1 MGQLS
6 GLTDGITIDPTALLD
21 IALTA
26 LLFYGLFSLIQGTRA
41 VRLVIGAIVLYG
53 VYAMAQLLDLRLL
66 SGILQTGAVVGL
78 LALVVIFQ
86 PELRRALERIGRVG
100 SLGWAF
106 APSGAAGLAEAVART
121 LSRTAAALSATR
133 TGALI
138 VIERET
144 GLEDTAETG
153 VMLHADLSEELLASI
168 FMPRTALHDGAVI
181 IRAGRVL
188 AAGAMLPLSEISV
201 HRERYGT
208 RHRAA
213 IGVTEQTDAVVIVV
227 SEETG
232 SIGLVQRGRMLRDL
246 DEERLRTA
254 LVALLGP
261 SGGAGRAA
269 AGISALGAP
278 FVRGK
283 RPRVPRR
290 RRGRGADGP
299 AGSAMIATPTGPAVA
314 PTPPTAA
321 PAVAPAAPVTAPATA
336 AAVTQATS
344 SEAPATAPRARSE
357 ATQASAPDPVA
368 SPSVGGAE

>member
-1 MGQLS
+1 MDQLS
-6 GLTDGITIDPTALLD
+6 DLVEGISVEPTALLD

-100 SLGWAF
+100 SMGWAF
-106 APSGAAGLAEAVART
+106 APSGAAGLAESVART
-121 LSRTAAALSATR
+121 LSRTAFLLSGTR

-144 GLEDTAETG
+144 GLEDAAETG

-168 FMPRTALHDGAVI
+168 FAPRTALHDGAVI

-188 AAGAMLPLSEISV
+188 AAGAVLPLSEISV
-201 HRERYGT
+201 DRERTGT

-213 IGVTEQTDAVVIVV
+213 IGITEQTDAVVIVV

-232 SIGLVQRGRMLRDL
+232 SVSLVQRGRMSRDL

-254 LVALLGP
+254 LVALLRP
-261 SGGAGRAA
+261 SGQCRAGCRRDLRTGRPVRARQ
-269 AGISALGAP
+269 AP
-278 FVRGK
+278 EG
-283 RPRVPRR
+283 PAPASQP
-290 RRGRGADGP
+290 GRG
-299 AGSAMIATPTGPAVA
+299 PT
-314 PTPPTAA
+314 TAA
-321 PAVAPAAPVTAPATA
+321 QP
-336 AAVTQATS
+336 
-344 SEAPATAPRARSE
+344 
-357 ATQASAPDPVA
+357 
-368 SPSVGGAE
+368 

>member
-6 GLTDGITIDPTALLD
+6 DLVDGISVEPTAVLD

-26 LLFYGLFSLIQGTRA
+26 LLIYGLFSLIQGTRA

-53 VYAMAQLLDLRLL
+53 IYAMAQLLDLRLL

-86 PELRRALERIGRVG
+86 PELRRGLERIGRVG
-100 SLGWAF
+100 SLGWVF
-106 APSGAAGLAEAVART
+106 APSGAAGLAEGMART
-121 LSRTAAALSATR
+121 LARTAAALSATR

-153 VMLHADLSEELLASI
+153 VMLHADLSEELLESI
-168 FMPRTALHDGAVI
+168 FAPRTALHDGAVI
-181 IRAGRVL
+181 IRAGRII
-188 AAGAMLPLSEISV
+188 AAGAVLPLSEISG
-201 HRERYGT
+201 HCERYGT

-213 IGVTEQTDAVVIVV
+213 IGITEQTDAVVIVV

-232 SIGLVQRGRMLRDL
+232 SITLVQRGRMLRDL

-254 LVALLGP
+254 LVSLLGP
-261 SGGAGRAA
+261 SDGAGRAA

-290 RRGRGADGP
+290 RRGRVADG
-299 AGSAMIATPTGPAVA
+299 
-314 PTPPTAA
+314 PTAA
-321 PAVAPAAPVTAPATA
+321 PTPVSPTPVPAGAAVVATAHQTVGPEAGTVTEAAPAGVRDAVMTGPA
-336 AAVTQATS
+336 
-344 SEAPATAPRARSE
+344 
-357 ATQASAPDPVA
+357 
-368 SPSVGGAE
+368 GGTE

>member
-6 GLTDGITIDPTALLD
+6 DLVDGLSVEPTALLD

-53 VYAMAQLLDLRLL
+53 IYAMAQLLDLRLL

-100 SLGWAF
+100 SMSWAF
-106 APSGAAGLAEAVART
+106 SPSGAAGVAEAVAQT
-121 LSRTAAALSATR
+121 LARTALSLSATR

-168 FMPRTALHDGAVI
+168 FAPRTALHDGAVI

-188 AAGAMLPLSEISV
+188 AAGAVLPLSEASM

-213 IGVTEQTDAVVIVV
+213 MGVTEQTDAIVIVV

-232 SIGLVQRGRMLRDL
+232 SIGLVQRGRLSRQM
-246 DEERLRTA
+246 DEERLRAA
-254 LVALLGP
+254 LVALLRP
-261 SGGAGRAA
+261 SVNAGRAA

-278 FVRGK
+278 FARGK
-283 RPRVPRR
+283 RPRALRR
-290 RRGRGADGP
+290 RRSRSGD
-299 AGSAMIATPTGPAVA
+299 
-314 PTPPTAA
+314 A
-321 PAVAPAAPVTAPATA
+321 PAVADGPVSMNAHAPAVVSTSA
-336 AAVTQATS
+336 QSTQTPDAVQS
-344 SEAPATAPRARSE
+344 
-357 ATQASAPDPVA
+357 A
-368 SPSVGGAE
+368 SPVRAVGGPE

>member
-6 GLTDGITIDPTALLD
+6 DLVSGISIDPTAVLD

-86 PELRRALERIGRVG
+86 PELRRGLERIGRVG

-106 APSGAAGLAEAVART
+106 APSGAAGLAEGVART
-121 LSRTAAALSATR
+121 LARTAAALSASR
-133 TGALI
+133 TGALM

-153 VMLHADLSEELLASI
+153 VMLHADLSEELLESI
-168 FMPRTALHDGAVI
+168 FAPRTALHDGAVI
-181 IRAGRVL
+181 IRAGRIV
-188 AAGAMLPLSEISV
+188 AAGAVLPLSEISV

-283 RPRVPRR
+283 RPRVPPRR
-290 RRGRGADGP
+290 PGRVSEGP
-299 AGSAMIATPTGPAVA
+299 ADTTPVVSGPAAVA
-314 PTPPTAA
+314 MPTAA
-321 PAVAPAAPVTAPATA
+321 PVPAAPVSGARVEASPAG
-336 AAVTQATS
+336 V
-344 SEAPATAPRARSE
+344 
-357 ATQASAPDPVA
+357 PDPVA
-368 SPSVGGAE
+368 SRSAGGAE